1 MADREPKMGENV
13 GFVRLLRASEIE
25 CRVASVNAKGV
36 TLLLYKDARVDQRI
50 LDETFG
56 PFGWRRSHQCIDGK
70 LFCSVEIY
78 DSEKKEWIM
87 KQDVGTTGYAEK
99 EKSQAS
105 DSFKRA
111 CFNWGVGRELYSA
124 PFIWI
129 SAEKVEIARRGESFI
144 CNTRF
149 QVTSI
154 TYNNDREIIGLQ
166 ICSNKGVVV
175 YELKPVE
182 QEQLPQKKKVK
193 GITKAQLKKLDEELQ
208 RTGVSIMEVQERY
221 KVTELGDMSA
231 ETYQHLMVALKK
243 TKSAA

>member
-1 MADREPKMGENV
+1 ME
-13 GFVRLLRASEIE
+13 FVRLLRASEIE

-78 DSEKKEWIM
+78 DGEKKEWVV

-111 CFNWGVGRELYSA
+111 CFNWGIGRELYSA

-129 SAEKVEIARRGESFI
+129 PAEKAEIVKRGDSLT

-149 QVTSI
+149 NVTDIS
-154 TYNNDREIIGLQ
+154 YNSDREITGVR
-166 ICSNKGVVV
+166 ICNNRGAVV
-175 YELKPVE
+175 YELNSVE
-182 QEQLPQKKKVK
+182 QTSQEKKKGV
-193 GITKAQLKKLDEELQ
+193 TKAQLKKLDEEMK
-208 RTGVSIMEVQERY
+208 RTGVSIEEVQERFRINQ
-221 KVTELGDMSA
+221 LGDLSN

-243 TKSAA
+243 TKDAA